1 MTRLLSIAMW
11 AKEAGCSREAVYARI
26 TKGSMKAVKIEQT
39 GNVLMID
46 SEIYPPN
53 KFKRK
58 RGRVP
63 AGEVIID

>member
-1 MTRLLSIAMW
+1 MLSIALW

-26 TKGSMKAVKIEQT
+26 KKGYIVATKIDQT

-46 SEIYPPN
+46 SDIYPPN